1 VDVSIA
7 RTVEPIKF
15 GFLADMRYPDDLLI
29 DVRNDMILPFELVF
43 ADGVAEGVI
52 DRPVEIVYREVDG
65 LPSGSVKAVIDAY
78 GELVDEGCLAVFGP
92 FISENAIPLREEI
105 EHRFR
110 VPSIS
115 ICGSDDWLGEW
126 TFALPNGSMTD
137 EPILWASLMA
147 KAGQTTAGVLVERA
161 LIGQSYLKGFRAACR
176 DEGIRIV
183 AEESIPQTGQ
193 DIGEAVRRL
202 HAAAPDAIVHCG
214 FGLGVVQIT
223 DALRAVDWDPPRYMG
238 TAFEDAYIGAEI
250 WEPFLGWIGLE
261 QYDEGNE
268 VGQRFIDRFEQV
280 YGRRPEYFAPVV
292 CRDVATAFLRA
303 FADAEPLSP
312 RGVMEALERVKM
324 VPAASGAPGT
334 RISFGKWTRQG
345 WMGAGYLVARKLDP
359 DGRTTHLVGRYGPPS
374 SERQSGN

>member
-1 VDVSIA
+1 MSIA

-15 GFLADMRYPDDLLI
+15 GFLADMVYPDDLPI

-43 ADGVAEGVI
+43 ADGLAEGVI
-52 DRPVEIVYREVDG
+52 DRPVEIVYREVNG
-65 LPSGSVKAVIDAY
+65 LPRGSVKAVIDAY
-78 GELVDEGCLAVFGP
+78 AELVDEGCLAVFGP
-92 FISENAIPLREEI
+92 FISENTIPLREEI
-105 EHRFR
+105 ERRFR

-147 KAGQTTAGVLVERA
+147 KAGQTSAGVLVERA

-202 HAAAPDAIVHCG
+202 HEAAPDAIVHCG

-223 DALRAVDWDPPRYMG
+223 EALRVGGLGPAPLHGHRVRGRVHQRRDLGPVRRLDRPRAVRR
-238 TAFEDAYIGAEI
+238 
-250 WEPFLGWIGLE
+250 
-261 QYDEGNE
+261 
-268 VGQRFIDRFEQV
+268 GQRS
-280 YGRRPEYFAPVV
+280 RPALHRPIRSGVRTSPRV
-292 CRDVATAFLRA
+292 LRA
-303 FADAEPLSP
+303 GGVPRR
-312 RGVMEALERVKM
+312 RGV
-324 VPAASGAPGT
+324 VPRT
-334 RISFGKWTRQG
+334 RSRMRSRCHRGG
-345 WMGAGYLVARKLDP
+345 
-359 DGRTTHLVGRYGPPS
+359 
-374 SERQSGN
+374 

>member
-1 VDVSIA
+1 
-7 RTVEPIKF
+7 
-15 GFLADMRYPDDLLI
+15 
-29 DVRNDMILPFELVF
+29 
-43 ADGVAEGVI
+43 
-52 DRPVEIVYREVDG
+52 
-65 LPSGSVKAVIDAY
+65 
-78 GELVDEGCLAVFGP
+78 VFGP
-92 FISENAIPLREEI
+92 FISENTIPLREEI
-105 EHRFR
+105 ERQFR

-137 EPILWASLMA
+137 EPIIWASLMA

-176 DEGIRIV
+176 DEGVRIV

-202 HAAAPDAIVHCG
+202 HTAAPDAIVHCG
-214 FGLGVVQIT
+214 FGLGVAQIT
-223 DALRAVDWDPPRYMG
+223 EALRAVDWDPPRYMG
-238 TAFEDAYIGAEI
+238 TAFEDAYIGPEI

-359 DGRTTHLVGRYGPPS
+359 DGRTTHLVGRYGPS
-374 SERQSGN
+374 

>member
-1 VDVSIA
+1 VSIA

-15 GFLADMRYPDDLLI
+15 GFLADMRYPDDLPI

-43 ADGVAEGVI
+43 ADGLAEGLI

-65 LPSGSVKAVIDAY
+65 LPRGSVKAVIDAY

-92 FISENAIPLREEI
+92 FISENTIPLKEEI
-105 EHRFR
+105 ERRFR

-137 EPILWASLMA
+137 EPILWAYLMA
-147 KAGQTTAGVLVERA
+147 KAGQARAGVLVERS
-161 LIGQSYLKGFRAACR
+161 LIGQQYLKGFRAACR

-193 DIGEAVRRL
+193 DIGTAVRRL
-202 HAAAPDAIVHCG
+202 HDVAPDAIVHCG

-223 DALRAVDWDPPRYMG
+223 EALHAVDWDPPRYMG
-238 TAFEDAYIGAEI
+238 TAFEDAYLGAEV
-250 WEPFLGWIGLE
+250 WEPFLGWTGLE

-268 VGQRFIDRFEQV
+268 VGQRFIDRFEAV

-292 CRDVATAFLRA
+292 CRDVAVSFLHA

-334 RISFGKWTRQG
+334 RISFGKWTRRG
-345 WMGAGYLVARKLDP
+345 WMGAGYLTARTLDR
-359 DGRTTHLVGRYGPPS
+359 DGRTTHLVGRSGP
-374 SERQSGN
+374 G